1 MTASVASETIT
12 LDRLDRQLLHALQ
25 FDGRASFRVLAEVLE
40 ASEQTVARRYR
51 RLRDAGI
58 VRVLVLSAPAGGQYW
73 IVRMQVVPGGAAKLA
88 RALARRADVSWVS
101 IFSGGSEVTC
111 VVRPRSL
118 GQRDELLLE
127 RLPETELVTGLVSH
141 ATLSQFA
148 GGRAEREWAGYAD
161 PLSAA
166 QYEALRAARQLPSV
180 AAGADVE
187 PPGAGDAALMAVLA
201 ENGRA
206 GYSALADATGE
217 TPSRVRR
224 RLEALLST
232 GAAYV
237 DVDLAMQALGFGVM
251 ASVWMTVAP
260 SRLDEVGH
268 AVAALPETAY
278 VAALT
283 GPANLM
289 ASVITRDTDGLY
301 RYLTDQ
307 LGGLDGVERAEVSPI
322 FRRVKQAGSLVM
334 GARLPLP
341 GE

>member
-1 MTASVASETIT
+1 MSETIT

-224 RLEALLST
+224 R
-232 GAAYV
+232 
-237 DVDLAMQALGFGVM
+237 
-251 ASVWMTVAP
+251 
-260 SRLDEVGH
+260 RC
-268 AVAALPETAY
+268 
-278 VAALT
+278 
-283 GPANLM
+283 
-289 ASVITRDTDGLY
+289 
-301 RYLTDQ
+301 
-307 LGGLDGVERAEVSPI
+307 
-322 FRRVKQAGSLVM
+322 
-334 GARLPLP
+334 
-341 GE
+341 